1 MFLFCHPAAKY
12 AMPPGM
18 RQENKTMVV
27 SYQQPAQSGRSG
39 SSAPLN
45 MNKNE
50 IIASFAFA
58 KKGANIHMEEGER
71 GHYQRKPLEIKFSP
85 L

>member
-1 MFLFCHPAAKY
+1 
-12 AMPPGM
+12 M
-18 RQENKTMVV
+18 RQEGNEMVVV
-27 SYQQPAQSGRSG
+27 SYQVSG
-39 SSAPLN
+39 LN

-71 GHYQRKPLEIKFSP
+71 GALPTDGLGNQVFVLSKYLKSNIRM
-85 L
+85 